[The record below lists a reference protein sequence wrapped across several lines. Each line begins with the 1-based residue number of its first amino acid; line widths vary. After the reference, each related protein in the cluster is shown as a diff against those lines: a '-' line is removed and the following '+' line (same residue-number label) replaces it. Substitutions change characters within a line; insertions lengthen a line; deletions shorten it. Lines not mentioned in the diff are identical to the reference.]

1 VKIAVDAMGG
11 DDAPEVVVQGAVQA
25 SSLPGFEIL
34 LVGRETEVRPLLE
47 RAGAPANVRLI
58 DAAEVIE
65 MHDQPAQAVRRKKNA
80 SMVVCGD
87 LVKSG
92 AADAFVSA
100 GNSGAGL
107 AVALFKLGRIPGI
120 DRPAIASILPSR
132 RGRVV
137 MVDSGANV
145 DCTAVNVVQFAVM
158 GSIYSEEVWG
168 VERPR
173 VGLLNIGEEEC
184 KGNELARE
192 AYSLLRD
199 APIRF
204 VGNVEGPDVFRGA
217 VDVLVCDGFVGN
229 TVLKVGEGVAEFFQ
243 DLVKDELAARP
254 WYKIPAFMLRPV
266 LRRIARRT
274 SYEEVGGAPL
284 LGVNGVCII
293 GHGRSNAR
301 AICNAIRFAGE
312 AARHGVVERI
322 GRQIAAAPAG
332 TALV

>member
-1 VKIAVDAMGG
+1 MGG
-11 DDAPEVVVQGAVQA
+11 DHAPEAVVQGAVQA
-25 SSLPGFEIL
+25 SSLPGYEIL
-34 LVGRETEVRPLLE
+34 LVGREAVVRPHLE
-47 RAGAPANVRLI
+47 RAGAPANVRVL

-145 DCTAVNVVQFAVM
+145 DCTAVNLVQFAVM

-204 VGNVEGPDVFRGA
+204 VGDVEGPD
-217 VDVLVCDGFVGN
+217 
-229 TVLKVGEGVAEFFQ
+229 
-243 DLVKDELAARP
+243 
-254 WYKIPAFMLRPV
+254 
-266 LRRIARRT
+266 
-274 SYEEVGGAPL
+274 
-284 LGVNGVCII
+284 
-293 GHGRSNAR
+293 
-301 AICNAIRFAGE
+301 
-312 AARHGVVERI
+312 
-322 GRQIAAAPAG
+322 
-332 TALV
+332 